1 MRPSGVRSAALGLV
15 LVFLLA
21 GCFYGFAGGGL
32 PSSIRT
38 VAVLPFENET
48 PSSELQR
55 ELLEQLRRDLQSRLN
70 LRDAPESRA
79 DAVVRG
85 TIARYETDIPVSFSS
100 DPRQATSARRRLQL
114 TVDVEIVEQSTGRVL
129 WQRKGLIGE
138 GEYAERAEQQGR
150 RTAMER
156 IAAEIIEGAQ
166 SQW

>member
-1 MRPSGVRSAALGLV
+1 MRPSGIRSAAAGLF
-15 LVFLLA
+15 LLLLA

-32 PSSIRT
+32 PSNIRT
-38 VAVLPFENET
+38 VAILPFENET
-48 PSSELQR
+48 STSELQR

-85 TIARYETDIPVSFSS
+85 SIANYETDIPVSFSS
-100 DPRQATSARRRLQL
+100 DPRQSTSARRRLQL
-114 TVDVEIVEQSTGRVL
+114 TIDVEIVEQASGKVL

-138 GEYAERAEQQGR
+138 GEYAERAEASGR
-150 RTAMER
+150 RIAMEK
-156 IAAEIIEGAQ
+156 IASEIIEGAQ